1 MKRLEITRQ
10 RIIDASGRVTREEYI
25 LLASEVELHLLG
37 GIIRLGGRKK
47 LAALRREIDRYLNAA
62 PDDDAVDI
70 IPMRRQLRGVD
81 RAFAQFVPEKGGEV

>member
-1 MKRLEITRQ
+1 MNRLEITR
-10 RIIDASGRVTREEYI
+10 RRTFDTSGRVTREEYT
-25 LLASEVELHLLG
+25 LLASEVEVYLFG

-70 IPMRRQLRGVD
+70 IPMRRKLRGIN
-81 RAFAQFVPEKGGEV
+81 RAFAQFVPEKGGAL